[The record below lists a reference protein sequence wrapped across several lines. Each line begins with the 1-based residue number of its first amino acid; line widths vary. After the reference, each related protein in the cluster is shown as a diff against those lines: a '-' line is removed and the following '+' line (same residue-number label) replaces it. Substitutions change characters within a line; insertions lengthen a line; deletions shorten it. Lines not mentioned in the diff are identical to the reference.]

1 MQTAWFVCWF
11 RYEIFSDGQE
21 AQLKR
26 SAAWV
31 VRPSPALFGKA
42 NSASGGGPAAEAPAA
57 AAAAA
62 NRSPQR
68 VAERSGGPSVG
79 SAVAEGAT
87 AGQEMAKLR
96 REREV
101 QRRETTT
108 WLRRVVSKLSGVTL
122 GALKG
127 TEAKFGDTITF
138 KGHDYSSKLT
148 ASTLAM

>member
-57 AAAAA
+57 A
-62 NRSPQR
+62 
-68 VAERSGGPSVG
+68 VAK
-79 SAVAEGAT
+79 
-87 AGQEMAKLR
+87 AGQKTAASPEMGLTWTA
-96 REREV
+96 REKV
-101 QRRETTT
+101 
-108 WLRRVVSKLSGVTL
+108 RVPP
-122 GALKG
+122 KG
-127 TEAKFGDTITF
+127 GGLCGE
-138 KGHDYSSKLT
+138 S
-148 ASTLAM
+148 